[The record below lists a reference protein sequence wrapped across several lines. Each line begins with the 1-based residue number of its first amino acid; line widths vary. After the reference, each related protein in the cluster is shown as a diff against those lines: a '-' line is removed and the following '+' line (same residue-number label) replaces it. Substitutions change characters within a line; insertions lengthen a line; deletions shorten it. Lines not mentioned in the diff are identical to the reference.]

1 MNRRVRLL
9 MWTAASVLVVAG
21 CSSGASAGGGPTA
34 PAGGSASPSRSES
47 TSSDPATGL
56 LVYQWQAPTGND
68 SVTFAAGDGSG
79 ARAVLPKGV
88 EQGFHP
94 DWSPDGT
101 RVVFSDQDTG
111 LWVMALDG
119 SASKRV
125 HNCSNCD
132 FPAWSPDGG
141 RILFTQYVLG
151 GDGPPKASSLEV
163 LDLGSST
170 LTQVVTESS
179 PRLVDVARW
188 SPDGKQIVYGIDR
201 FDGNG
206 DETGS
211 AIAVV
216 TAAGGKPRVLTDYE
230 DYAYYPD
237 WSPDGSTIVYSVETV
252 QYAAEMPDWADTW
265 DLWTVAPDGSDPE
278 RLTDVAEGIHVWQP
292 TWAPDGTAI
301 YATQDSATGREAVRV
316 ELDGSIGAGLTGAT
330 HVRLQP
336 TG

>member
-1 MNRRVRLL
+1 MSRRVWLL
-9 MWTAASVLVVAG
+9 LGAVANVLVVAG
-21 CSSGASAGGGPTA
+21 CSSEGSAGGGAVAPT
-34 PAGGSASPSRSES
+34 GSSASTLPSES
-47 TSSDPATGL
+47 TGDDLAKWL
-56 LVYQWQAPTGND
+56 LVYQWQAPTSTD

-79 ARAVLPKGV
+79 AEAVLPKGV

-94 DWSPDGT
+94 DWSPNGT
-101 RVVFSDQDTG
+101 QVVFADQDTG
-111 LWVMALDG
+111 LWVMAPDG
-119 SASKRV
+119 SAADRV
-125 HNCSNCD
+125 HDCSDCD

-141 RILFTQYVLG
+141 KILFTQYVLG
-151 GDGPPKASSLEV
+151 GDGPPKSSSLEV
-163 LDLGSST
+163 LDLDSSK
-170 LTQVVTESS
+170 LTQVVKAAS

-211 AIAVV
+211 AVAVV
-216 TAAGGKPRVLTDYE
+216 TADGSKPKVLTDYE

-252 QYAAEMPDWADTW
+252 QYAAKAPDWADTW
-265 DLWTVAPDGSDPE
+265 DLWTIAPDGSEPK
-278 RLTDVAEGIHVWQP
+278 RLTAVAEGVHLWQP
-292 TWAPDGTAI
+292 TWAPDGTAV
-301 YATQDSATGREAVRV
+301 YATQDSTAGREAVRV
-316 ELDGSIGAGLTGAT
+316 ELDGSVGAGLTGAT